1 VPGRAGTVAD
11 PPLAAVVTTGLNEG
25 VVTETV
31 VTGVAALT
39 VAVGTVG
46 AALGTVVDTVGVDTV
61 GVDTVGVDTVGTVVG
76 TVVVTVGTVTVAP
89 SGRAV
94 ASTFATKKPDTV
106 KQTSTTII
114 RHFTTFISPSAKL
127 LVRSKN
133 CLHLRPIR

>member
-1 VPGRAGTVAD
+1 V
-11 PPLAAVVTTGLNEG
+11 G
-25 VVTETV
+25 VD
-31 VTGVAALT
+31 
-39 VAVGTVG
+39 TVG
-46 AALGTVVDTVGVDTV
+46 VDTVGVDTV

-76 TVVVTVGTVTVAP
+76 TVCTVTVAP

-94 ASTFATKKPDTV
+94 ASTFATKKPDTA

-133 CLHLRPIR
+133 CLHLRALW